1 MLKNYLKVA
10 LKVLARRKFFTFI
23 SLFGISFTLV
33 VLMVVA
39 AMMDHVLAS
48 SAPET
53 RLHRTLFVPY
63 VVLQGENMRST
74 GPPGYFLLDQ
84 VARDL
89 PGVEKVSFY
98 TVPASVVSYRNGEKL
113 VSNLRL
119 TDPVYWEVLDFTFLE
134 GGPLTADDEAR
145 AEPVAVVSERLRR
158 RYFGEG
164 ATAVG
169 QFIEADG
176 RRFRVKGVVKSVPS
190 TRPAAYG
197 DIWVPLTSA
206 RTDAWRRELRGG
218 FNAMIVANDRSA
230 FPAIRAEFKARLER
244 LPMSDPANFNKASG
258 AAVTRFEDMVRD
270 TLGGNGD
277 PPVAKALLLIAGLAL
292 GFMLL
297 PTINLININIS
308 RIFERASE
316 IGVRKA
322 FGASSRQLVGQFI
335 VENVLLSLIGGA
347 IGLLGAAAA
356 LAWLNASGLVI
367 GAHYSLNP
375 RLFVYA
381 VGLSVFFGILSGVY
395 PAWRMSR
402 LHPVAA
408 LKGGL

>member
-39 AMMDHVLAS
+39 AMMDHLLAS

-63 VVLQGENMRST
+63 VVLQGKDMRST

-98 TVPASVVSYRNGEKL
+98 TLPSSVVSYRDGEKL

-134 GGPLTADDEAR
+134 GGPLTAEDEAQ
-145 AEPVAVVSERLRR
+145 AAPVVVISEGFRR

-176 RRFRVKGVVKSVPS
+176 RNFRVKGVVKSIPS
-190 TRPAAYG
+190 TRKDAFG
-197 DIWVPLTSA
+197 DIWAPLTSA
-206 RTDAWRRELRGG
+206 RTDTWRRQLRGN
-218 FNAMIVANDRSA
+218 FTAMIVASDASA
-230 FPAIRAEFKARLER
+230 FPAIRAEFKARMAR
-244 LPMSDPANFNKASG
+244 LPLPEPDTFNKAS
-258 AAVTRFEDMVRD
+258 ALPVTRFEDMVRD
-270 TLGGNGD
+270 TFEPTGD
-277 PPVAKALLLIAGLAL
+277 PPVAKAILIMIGLAL

-322 FGASSRQLVGQFI
+322 FGASSQQLIGQFV

-347 IGLLGAAAA
+347 IGLVGAAAG
-356 LAWLNASGLVI
+356 LAWLNASGLI
-367 GAHYSLNP
+367 PGADFRLNP

-381 VGLSVFFGILSGVY
+381 VGLSIFFGILSGVY

-402 LHPVAA
+402 LNPVAA
-408 LKGGL
+408 LKGGQ